1 MTDAA
6 NEKTRRRVRRLSP
19 RRTPALARWAPA
31 IAIVSTF
38 AAMLAFSWGKWPDVL
53 VDFGHELYG
62 PWQLSQGK
70 ALVRDI
76 AWGASGPLSPY
87 WNALLFLVFGPSL
100 LVLVACNAAVLAL
113 FTALLY
119 ATFRSLADRFSATV
133 ACLVFLAVFAFGQY
147 VGIGNYN
154 FITPY
159 SHGATH
165 GVALSVLCLFLLYRH
180 FRDGRSRDL
189 VLAGACYGLVLL
201 TKPEIF
207 VACSLAVAS
216 TAFLVRREHVRL
228 GTLTRAL
235 SFAGVAL
242 TPPLAAFLL
251 LLIQLP
257 PALALRATVGPWF
270 IAATP
275 MTGTPFYLQG
285 AGLDDPARNVGILVT
300 SLIAYVVIGVVAAL
314 LDRTLRV
321 RAVPWAAAIV
331 VVVLVLGASW
341 GGLPL
346 EIWRYAAAPLPV
358 FALAGV
364 VVYWVQVRR
373 ERGDAVTAAR
383 AALGLMFSAFA
394 GGLLLKMALNARIYH
409 YGFVLAMPALLLLV
423 VWSVSSIP
431 AALRSRGGAGTTFRA
446 IACALTLV
454 FAATSIMLSARFFA
468 HKTERV
474 GSGPDAF
481 MADARGRFVNAAL
494 EYLERVPPEATI
506 AIIPEG
512 VMINYLSRRTTPSRY
527 LTNLPDA
534 MQAFGEDSLL
544 DQYRRDPP
552 HLILVVHRDATEHGA
567 ALFGKDYGVKT
578 MTWISSNYTPVAQ
591 FGSSPFEY
599 RGYGMLLLANR
610 QTLMP
615 AAGARTQ

>member
-1 MTDAA
+1 M
-6 NEKTRRRVRRLSP
+6 
-19 RRTPALARWAPA
+19 
-31 IAIVSTF
+31 IAIVATF

-87 WNALLFLVFGPSL
+87 WNALLFRVFGPSL
-100 LVLVACNAAVLAL
+100 LVLVAFNATVLAL
-113 FTALLY
+113 FMALLY
-119 ATFRSLADRFSATV
+119 ATFRSLADRLSATV
-133 ACLVFLAVFAFGQY
+133 ACLVFLAVFAFAQY

-165 GVALSVLCLFLLYRH
+165 GVVLSVLCIFLLYRH
-180 FRDGRSRDL
+180 LRDGRTRDL

-207 VACSLAVAS
+207 VACSFAVAS
-216 TAFLVRREHVRL
+216 TALLVRREHLRL
-228 GTLTRAL
+228 ATLTRAL
-235 SFAGVAL
+235 SFAGAAL

-257 PALALRATVGPWF
+257 PVLALRATVGPWF
-270 IAATP
+270 IATTP
-275 MTGTPFYLQG
+275 MARTPFYLQG
-285 AGLDDPARNVGILVT
+285 AGLDDPARNVAILVT
-300 SLIAYVVIGVVAAL
+300 SLIVYVVIGMVAAL
-314 LDRTLRV
+314 LDRTLRF
-321 RAVPWAAAIV
+321 RAVPWVAAIV
-331 VVVLVLGASW
+331 LVVLGAIW

-346 EIWRYAAAPLPV
+346 EIWRHVAAPLPV
-358 FALAGV
+358 LALAGV
-364 VVYWVQVRR
+364 VAYWVQVRR
-373 ERGDAVTAAR
+373 QRGDAVTAAR

-431 AALRSRGGAGTTFRA
+431 VALRSRGGAGTTFRA
-446 IACALTLV
+446 IACALTVV

-481 MADARGRFVNAAL
+481 KADARGRFVNVVL

-534 MQAFGEDSLL
+534 VQAFGEDSLL

-552 HLILVVHRDATEHGA
+552 NLILVVHRDATEHGA
-567 ALFGKDYGVKT
+567 ALFGRDYGVKT

-610 QTLMP
+610 QTPMP
-615 AAGARTQ
+615 AAGARAQ